1 MNKSYQQ
8 ATLHYVTTW
17 YYTTH
22 SCTEIQNSYE
32 QIILSNAQSTT
43 TWTTQHNTQQ
53 TIVNTWRKNTNVQVK
68 TNTTSMQEKSG
79 NVRNKWT
86 TVYSSL
92 AHRMYTQKM
101 KMQK

>member
-1 MNKSYQQ
+1 MLNPQQ
-8 ATLHYVTTW
+8 HK
-17 YYTTH
+17 
-22 SCTEIQNSYE
+22 
-32 QIILSNAQSTT
+32 
-43 TWTTQHNTQQ
+43 QHNTICITQQ

-68 TNTTSMQEKSG
+68 TSTTSMQEKSG